1 MPFSRLLTLTAIVGV
16 SIFPSLSAAQDGN
29 KSIQGEWTTD
39 CLPIG
44 KNGRHGYVTR
54 ITITDNEIK
63 ATSQIY
69 AKRQCQTPTVQV
81 NFAGSLIHDQDEG
94 GQVHIEHVVGTLTTT
109 PNIKDVVDHYNKE
122 TSDSAGCG
130 LTGWQENVPVSV
142 AGKTCGPFTFA
153 AEGTHLYDSLW
164 VAGNQLRFGAFPVA
178 WTNTSA
184 GKTPSKPL
192 DTIYYRTGR

>member
-1 MPFSRLLTLTAIVGV
+1 MSIARLLALT
-16 SIFPSLSAAQDGN
+16 SIAGASVIPSLSVAQDGT

-44 KNGRHGYVTR
+44 KNGRHGHVTR

-69 AKRQCQTPTVQV
+69 AKSQCQTPTVQV
-81 NFAGSLIHDQDEG
+81 NFTGSLIHGRNEG
-94 GQVHIEHVVGTLTTT
+94 GQVRIEHVVRTLTTT
-109 PNIKDVVDHYNKE
+109 PNTKDVVDHYNKE
-122 TSDSAGCG
+122 TSDNAGCG
-130 LTGWQENVPVSV
+130 LTGWQENVPLSV

-153 AEGTHLYDSLW
+153 AEGTHLYDSAW

-184 GKTPSKPL
+184 EKIPSKPL
-192 DTIYYRTGR
+192 ETIYYRTGQ